1 MNLNPEIRLYYSRMD
16 RDFKANFQMLVC
28 NRTNWKKSRFYS
40 RMRGDTEWSPAELAV
55 VESVYKSFKERYNF

>member
-1 MNLNPEIRLYYSRMD
+1 MD